1 MGAIRKQVKVGKY
14 WSTAVKRNQVRG
26 SDQLLPMFGN
36 DFRATEDWSR
46 ILSALNTEIERYY
59 VPEREAEI
67 GAEDVN
73 WGGHHFHHSPESSLA
88 QFGYEGNLPT
98 YLNSIRNNGF
108 NPFRL
113 GEEPRVAPGPTD
125 SDRQSSKHS
134 KGFPLLNRGL
144 STTRSPVSDESAA
157 GKPNRGPSAH
167 EILKCLTDET
177 CGETERR
184 RAAIMAALSSFA
196 PSDRPALCVALRDF
210 VLREIFHEEQTDIV
224 ATGAAV
230 RAWARETTV
239 EGLAAFT
246 EFLVAGASQAPPI
259 EVEVEMLKGICGRL
273 VAARQFDRTPLMPLE
288 NALWEIV
295 DDYLRPRLI
304 RRRKVAPLV
313 VEAISALFMMQS
325 DRRNELISRIQ
336 QLNVRWLPR
345 TICSLLS
352 RKLEQIKDLSDSTT
366 EAVRQELNGV
376 IGTLSAPL

>member
-1 MGAIRKQVKVGKY
+1 MATIRNQPEVGKY
-14 WSTAVKRNQVRG
+14 WSTAGKLNQVRG
-26 SDQLLPMFGN
+26 SDPLMHRFGT
-36 DFRATEDWSR
+36 DLRATEDWFG
-46 ILSALNTEIERYY
+46 ILSARNFEIEGDSVLESETEIGTEGVYWVRDQ
-59 VPEREAEI
+59 V
-67 GAEDVN
+67 
-73 WGGHHFHHSPESSLA
+73 GHL
-88 QFGYEGNLPT
+88 LKPT
-98 YLNSIRNNGF
+98 TFPNNFRNNRF
-108 NPFRL
+108 DLIRL
-113 GEEPRVAPGPTD
+113 PEAPRVAPGPKD
-125 SDRQSSKHS
+125 SDSQSSEHP
-134 KGFPLLNRGL
+134 KGFLPLHGGL

-246 EFLVAGASQAPPI
+246 EFLVTGASQAPPI
-259 EVEVEMLKGICGRL
+259 EVEVEMLKGICARL

-325 DRRNELISRIQ
+325 DRRDELISRIQ

-366 EAVRQELNGV
+366 EVVRQELNGV

>member
-1 MGAIRKQVKVGKY
+1 MTTTQIQTKVGNRY
-14 WSTAVKRNQVRG
+14 ATAGKRSKVQGFDPFPMLV
-26 SDQLLPMFGN
+26 DDLP
-36 DFRATEDWSR
+36 ATQDGSR
-46 ILSALNTEIERYY
+46 ILSPRNVEIEGDY
-59 VPEREAEI
+59 VPESENEI
-67 GAEDVN
+67 GTDHVYWRGQQFLN
-73 WGGHHFHHSPESSLA
+73 SPESLLTLFA
-88 QFGYEGNLPT
+88 HEVKPIT
-98 YLNSIRNNGF
+98 WRIRSRSNGSDL
-108 NPFRL
+108 FRL
-113 GEEPRVAPGPTD
+113 DEEPRVAPGPKD

-134 KGFPLLNRGL
+134 EGVPLRNGGL

-167 EILKCLTDET
+167 DILRCLTDET

-273 VAARQFDRTPLMPLE
+273 VAARQFDRKPLMPLE
-288 NALWEIV
+288 NAIWEIV

-304 RRRKVAPLV
+304 RRRKVAVLV

-325 DRRNELISRIQ
+325 DRRDELISRIQ
-336 QLNVRWLPR
+336 QHNVRWLPR

-352 RKLEQIKDLSDSTT
+352 RKLEQIKDLADSTT
-366 EAVRQELNGV
+366 DAVRQELNGV

>member
-1 MGAIRKQVKVGKY
+1 MATIRNQTKVGNY
-14 WSTAVKRNQVRG
+14 YTTAGKRNKVRG
-26 SDQLLPMFGN
+26 FDPLFPVFGT
-36 DFRATEDWSR
+36 DLRATEDWSR
-46 ILSALNTEIERYY
+46 SLSALNTEIERNCS
-59 VPEREAEI
+59 PESETEI
-67 GAEDVN
+67 GTEDVYW
-73 WGGHHFHHSPESSLA
+73 WGYHFHHSPESSPA
-88 QFGYEGNLPT
+88 QFGYEGNPPT
-98 YLNSIRNNGF
+98 FLNSIRNNGF
-108 NPFRL
+108 DPFRL
-113 GEEPRVAPGPTD
+113 GEEPRVAPRPKD
-125 SDRQSSKHS
+125 SDSQSSEHP
-134 KGFPLLNRGL
+134 KGFLPLHGGL

-196 PSDRPALCVALRDF
+196 PSDRPALCEALRDF

-273 VAARQFDRTPLMPLE
+273 VAAGQFDRTPLMPLE

-295 DDYLRPRLI
+295 DDYLRPGLI

-325 DRRNELISRIQ
+325 DRRDELISRIQ

-352 RKLEQIKDLSDSTT
+352 RKLEQIKDLYDSTT